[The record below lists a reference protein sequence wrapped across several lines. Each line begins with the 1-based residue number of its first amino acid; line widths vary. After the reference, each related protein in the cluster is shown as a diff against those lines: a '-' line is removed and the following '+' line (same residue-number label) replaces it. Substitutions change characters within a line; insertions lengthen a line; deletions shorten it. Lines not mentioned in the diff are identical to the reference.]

1 MLNSTLPDG
10 IQLDESIRLCAEA
23 DLHPDGSLG
32 DEWLVVTEANLLV
45 FSKNGTGIEQRFNLP
60 LSEVSEPKVANL
72 VGGGALEVTKDGK
85 PLELLRFTNR
95 RSPDFATAAGVLEKW
110 LKGETAELPE
120 QEAQKCPKCG
130 MPLEKG
136 TKVCPF
142 CAQRGKTLR
151 RLVEYLR
158 PHWLTAISLTLL
170 ATLSTALGLI
180 PPYLQKPLVDDVL
193 KLPVKEALSQGE
205 IDKKLAMLG
214 YLALILVAVLIL
226 TRVIGVIMSWLSSY
240 LGNRITHDVR
250 IQLYRH
256 LQYLSLNFFDK
267 RQMGQV
273 ISRVNQDTGQLQQFL
288 VWGSQDLAINFLT
301 MVGIGVMLFV
311 LNWKL
316 ALLVLVPA
324 PLVAM
329 LSGRFWKRI
338 RFYMHRF
345 FSRWGRVN
353 AILTE
358 TLNGMRVVRAFA
370 QEPREIARFNE
381 QSDEL
386 AKAGVKAEWTWA
398 FLFSCISVL
407 VMLGSM
413 LVWYIGGRFV
423 INDHNLFVQGLITNG
438 KPFTLGDLLVFS
450 TYVGMF
456 YGPVQFMSML
466 LNWSSRS
473 LTAAER
479 IFEVLDSEPD
489 VIEARDA
496 VPLDQIAGKV
506 TFKDVSFGY
515 ERHRPVLKKVNFEV
529 AEGEMIGLVG
539 HSGAGKSTTIN
550 LLCRFY
556 DVNEG
561 EILIDGVPI
570 RQLKVA
576 DLRQQIGL
584 VPQNTFLFSGTLAE
598 NISYAKPDAS
608 KEEIIRAAKVA
619 NAHDFIR
626 AKPDGYEMLIG
637 EGGKGLSGGEQQR
650 LAIARAVLHNPRI
663 LILDEATSHVD
674 VETEKQIQEA
684 TARLIKGRTTF
695 AIAHRLST
703 LKNANRLIVLKGGE
717 IAEIGTHDELL
728 AKEEGEFHRLVQMY
742 QEISKVQAVQR

>member
-1 MLNSTLPDG
+1 MLNTTLPEG

-32 DEWLVVTEANLLV
+32 DEWLIVTEANLLV
-45 FSKNGTGIEQRFNLP
+45 FSRNGAGIEQRVNLP
-60 LSEVSEPKVANL
+60 LSEISEPKVENL
-72 VGGGALEVTKDGK
+72 VGGGAFEVTRDGK

-95 RSPDFATAAGVLEKW
+95 RSPDFAAAAGVLGKW
-110 LKGETAELPE
+110 LKGEAAELPE
-120 QEAQKCPKCG
+120 EESRQCPKCG

-136 TKVCPF
+136 SKVCPF
-142 CAQRGKTLR
+142 CLPRSRTLR

-158 PHWLTAISLTLL
+158 PHAFTAISLSAL
-170 ATLSTALGLI
+170 AFVSTVLGLI

-193 KLPVKEALSQGE
+193 KMPERALTGGE
-205 IDKKLAMLG
+205 IHHRLMMLG
-214 YLALILVAVLIL
+214 VLAIILVTVLIL
-226 TRVIGVIMSWLSSY
+226 SNAIGVLMSWLSAS

-250 IQLYRH
+250 CQLYRH

-288 VWGSQDLAINFLT
+288 VWGSQDLAINFLRII
-301 MVGIGVMLFV
+301 GIGIMLFIM
-311 LNWKL
+311 NWKL
-316 ALLVLVPA
+316 ALFVLVPA
-324 PLVAM
+324 PIVAV
-329 LSGRFWKRI
+329 LSGRFWRRI
-338 RFYMHRF
+338 RFLMHRF

-398 FLFSCISVL
+398 FLFSAISVL
-407 VMLGSM
+407 IMLGS
-413 LVWYIGGRFV
+413 LLIWYVGGRYV
-423 INDHNLFVQGLITNG
+423 LLDHNLLAAHRIERG
-438 KPFTLGDLLVFS
+438 FTLGELLVFIS
-450 TYVGMF
+450 YVGMF

-489 VIEARDA
+489 VVEDEQAIS
-496 VPLDQIAGKV
+496 VPEIAGKV
-506 TFKDVSFGY
+506 EYRDVHFGY
-515 ERHRPVLKKVNFEV
+515 ERHRPVLKHVNFQVE
-529 AEGEMIGLVG
+529 AGEMVGLVG

-570 RQLKVA
+570 RKLKVA
-576 DLRQQIGL
+576 DLRKQIGL
-584 VPQNTFLFSGTLAE
+584 VPQNTFLFSGTLAD
-598 NISYAKPDAS
+598 NISYAKPDAG
-608 KEEIIRAAKVA
+608 KEEIVRAAKVA

-626 AKPDGYEMLIG
+626 AKPDGYESLIG
-637 EGGKGLSGGEQQR
+637 EGGKGLAGGEMQR

-703 LKNANRLIVLKGGE
+703 LKNAHRLIVLKDGE
-717 IAEIGTHDELL
+717 IVEIGTHDELL
-728 AKEEGEFHRLVQMY
+728 AKEDGEFHRLVQMY
-742 QEISKVQAVQR
+742 QEISKVRAVER

>member
-1 MLNSTLPDG
+1 MLNTTLPAG
-10 IQLDESIRLCAEA
+10 IQLDEAIRLCAEG
-23 DLHPDGSLG
+23 DLHPDGALG
-32 DEWLVVTEANLLV
+32 DEWLIVTDQHVLV
-45 FSKNGTGIEQRFNLP
+45 FSKNGAGIEQRFILP
-60 LSEVSEPKVANL
+60 LSEISEPKVANL

-95 RSPDFATAAGVLEKW
+95 RSPDFATAAGLLEKW
-110 LKGETAELPE
+110 LKGEEAELPE

-142 CAQRGKTLR
+142 CTERGKTLR
-151 RLVEYLR
+151 RLIDYLR
-158 PHWLTAISLTLL
+158 PHWMTAISLTLL
-170 ATLSTALGLI
+170 ATFSTAIGLI
-180 PPYLQKPLVDDVL
+180 PPYLQKPLVDNAL
-193 KLPVKEALSQGE
+193 KLPEKELLSPAA
-205 IDKKLAMLG
+205 IHDKLVLLG
-214 YLALILVAVLIL
+214 KLALILVAVLIL
-226 TRVIGVIMSWLSSY
+226 TRIIGVVMSWLSAY

-250 IQLYRH
+250 IQLFKH

-288 VWGSQDLAINFLT
+288 IWGSQDLAINVLNIL
-301 MVGIGVMLFV
+301 GIGFMLFHM
-311 LNWKL
+311 NWML
-316 ALLVLVPA
+316 ALCVMVPA
-324 PLVAM
+324 PIVAI
-329 LSGRFWKRI
+329 LSGKFWRRI
-338 RFYMHRF
+338 RFYMNRF
-345 FSRWGRVN
+345 FSRWGRLN

-370 QEPREIARFNE
+370 QEPREMARFNE

-398 FLFSCISVL
+398 FLFSGISVL

-423 INDHNLFVQGLITNG
+423 IHDHNLSVLGMLKT
-438 KPFTLGDLLVFS
+438 KPFTLGDLLVFIS
-450 TYVGMF
+450 YVTMF
-456 YGPVQFMSML
+456 YGPVQWMSML
-466 LNWSSRS
+466 INWCTRS

-489 VIEARDA
+489 VVEAKDA
-496 VPLDQIAGKV
+496 VPLKEIAGKV
-506 TFKDVSFGY
+506 TFKDVLFGY
-515 ERHRPVLKKVNFEV
+515 ERHRPVLKHVSFEV

-556 DVNEG
+556 DVNDG

-570 RQLKVA
+570 RNLKVA

-584 VPQNTFLFSGTLAE
+584 VPQNTFLFSGTLAD

-626 AKPDGYEMLIG
+626 AKPDGYETLIG

-703 LKNANRLIVLKGGE
+703 LKNANRLIVLKDGA
-717 IAEIGTHDELL
+717 IVEIGTHDELL

>member
-1 MLNSTLPDG
+1 MLNTTLPEG

-32 DEWLVVTEANLLV
+32 DEWLIVTDANLLV
-45 FSKNGTGIEQRFNLP
+45 FSRNGGGIEQRIRLS
-60 LSEVSEPKVANL
+60 LSEISEPKVANL
-72 VGGGALEVTKDGK
+72 VGGGAFEVTKDEK
-85 PLELLRFTNR
+85 PLELIRFTNR
-95 RSPDFATAAGVLEKW
+95 RSPDFAAVAGVLEKW
-110 LKGETAELPE
+110 LKGEEAVLPE
-120 QEAQKCPKCG
+120 QDAQKCPKCG

-142 CAQRGKTLR
+142 CTERGRTLR
-151 RLVEYLR
+151 RLLAYLK
-158 PHWLTAISLTLL
+158 PYKKQALSLSLL
-170 ATLSTALGLI
+170 AALSTFLGLI
-180 PPYLQKPLVDDVL
+180 PAYLIKPFLDKVLISDDPAKQRL
-193 KLPVKEALSQGE
+193 
-205 IDKKLAMLG
+205 MF
-214 YLALILVAVLIL
+214 LALIVGIQLLTYLVSSGLSVL
-226 TRVIGVIMSWLSSY
+226 MSWLSAW
-240 LGNRITHDVR
+240 LGNRISHDVR
-250 IQLYRH
+250 CQLYRH

-267 RQMGQV
+267 RQMGTV

-301 MVGIGVMLFV
+301 LFGIGVMLFV
-311 LNWKL
+311 LNWQL

-324 PLVAM
+324 PLIAV
-329 LSGRFWKRI
+329 LSGKFWRRI
-338 RFYMHRF
+338 RAIMHRF
-345 FSRWGRVN
+345 FSRWGRLN
-353 AILTE
+353 AVCVE
-358 TLNGMRVVRAFA
+358 TLNGLRVTRAFA
-370 QEPREIARFNE
+370 QEHREINRFST

-386 AKAGVKAEWTWA
+386 ARAGVQFEWTWA
-398 FLFSCISVL
+398 FLFSGITLLTTLGVL
-407 VMLGSM
+407 
-413 LVWYIGGRFV
+413 LVTFIGGRMV
-423 INDHNLFVQGLITNG
+423 I
-438 KPFTLGDLLVFS
+438 FTQMTPGTLMSFI

-456 YGPVQFMSML
+456 YGPIRFMSML
-466 LNWSSRS
+466 FNWCTRS

-489 VIEARDA
+489 VVEAKDA
-496 VPLDQIAGKV
+496 VSLKEIAGRV
-506 TFKDVSFGY
+506 IFRDVHFGY
-515 ERHRPVLKKVNFEV
+515 ERHRPVLKNISFDV

-556 DVNEG
+556 DVTEG

-570 RQLKVA
+570 RKLKVA
-576 DLRQQIGL
+576 DLRKQIGL

-598 NISYAKPDAS
+598 NISYANPDAT

-619 NAHDFIR
+619 NAHEFIR
-626 AKPDGYEMLIG
+626 AKPDGYETLIG

-684 TARLIKGRTTF
+684 TVRLIKGRTTF

-728 AKEEGEFHRLVQMY
+728 AKEEGEFRRLVQMY

>member
-1 MLNSTLPDG
+1 MLNTTLPEG
-10 IQLDESIRLCAEA
+10 IQLEEPIRLCAGA

-32 DEWLVVTEANLLV
+32 DEWLIVTAANLLV
-45 FSKNGTGIEQRFNLP
+45 FSRNGAGVEQRVNLP
-60 LSEVSEPKVANL
+60 LAELSEPKVENL
-72 VGGGALEVTKDGK
+72 VGGGAFAVTRDGK
-85 PLELLRFTNR
+85 PFELLRFTNR
-95 RSPDFATAAGVLEKW
+95 RAPDFATAAGVLGKW
-110 LKGETAELPE
+110 LKGEEAELPE
-120 QEAQKCPKCG
+120 EESQRCPKCG
-130 MPLEKG
+130 LPLEKG

-142 CAQRGKTLR
+142 CLPRSRTLK

-158 PHWLTAISLTLL
+158 PHWLTALSLSAL
-170 ATLSTALGLI
+170 ATVSTVLGLI

-193 KLPVKEALSQGE
+193 KMPARALTEGE
-205 IDKKLAMLG
+205 IHQRLGMLG
-214 YLALILVAVLIL
+214 VLALILVAVLIISNAL
-226 TRVIGVIMSWLSSY
+226 GVVMSWLSAS

-250 IQLYRH
+250 CQLYGH

-288 VWGSQDLAINFLT
+288 VWGSQDLAINFLRLI
-301 MVGIGVMLFV
+301 GIGIMLFI

-324 PLVAM
+324 PIVAV
-329 LSGRFWKRI
+329 LSGRFWRRI
-338 RFYMHRF
+338 RFLMHRF

-398 FLFSCISVL
+398 FLFSAISVL
-407 VMLGSM
+407 IMLGS
-413 LVWYIGGRFV
+413 LLIWYVGGRYV
-423 INDHNLFVQGLITNG
+423 LLDHNLLSTGQIAKG
-438 KPFTLGDLLVFS
+438 FTLGELLVFIA
-450 TYVGMF
+450 YVGMF
-456 YGPVQFMSML
+456 YGPIQFMSML

-479 IFEVLDSEPD
+479 IFEVLDSAPD
-489 VIEARDA
+489 VIEDEQA
-496 VPLDQIAGKV
+496 VPLGEIDGKV
-506 TFKDVSFGY
+506 TFKDVHFGY
-515 ERHRPVLKKVNFEV
+515 ERHRPVLKNVSFDVK
-529 AEGEMIGLVG
+529 AGEMIGLVG

-556 DVNEG
+556 DVTEG

-570 RQLKVA
+570 RKLKVA
-576 DLRQQIGL
+576 DLRKQIGL
-584 VPQNTFLFSGTLAE
+584 VPQNTFLFSGTLAD
-598 NISYAKPDAS
+598 NISYAKPDAT
-608 KEEIIRAAKVA
+608 KEEIVRAAKVA

-626 AKPDGYEMLIG
+626 GKPDGYESLIG

-684 TARLIKGRTTF
+684 TARLIQGRTTF

-703 LKNANRLIVLKGGE
+703 LKNAHRLIVLKDGE
-717 IAEIGTHDELL
+717 IVEMGTHDELL
-728 AKEEGEFHRLVQMY
+728 AKEEGEFHRLVKMY
-742 QEISKVQAVQR
+742 HEISNVRAVER